1 MVHMVQSGDHTH
13 KGVSPNTEDHH
24 LRAQDIQVIKT
35 GELPGALQIVEV
47 EVS

>member
-1 MVHMVQSGDHTH
+1 MAHMVQNGDHTH

-24 LRAQDIQVIKT
+24 LRAQDTQVIRT
-35 GELPGALQIVEV
+35 GELPEALQIVEE